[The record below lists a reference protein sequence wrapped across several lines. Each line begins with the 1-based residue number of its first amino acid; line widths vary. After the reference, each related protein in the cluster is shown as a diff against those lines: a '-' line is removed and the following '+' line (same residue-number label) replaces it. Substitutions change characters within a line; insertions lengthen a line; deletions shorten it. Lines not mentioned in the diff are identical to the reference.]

1 VPKYCSEQGRRAGG
15 GAPRPSLK
23 QFPIRALINKCSP
36 FKQASGQPVKRRHL
50 ICFHPKG
57 RQTKKATR
65 RLLEINEIKEIPE
78 LILATV
84 MSK

>member
-1 VPKYCSEQGRRAGG
+1 VLSILAGEWAAG
-15 GAPRPSLK
+15 ETTAFNLLPS
-23 QFPIRALINKCSP
+23 
-36 FKQASGQPVKRRHL
+36 KR
-50 ICFHPKG
+50 K
-57 RQTKKATR
+57 TNKKATR